1 MLILNVSLKLQFNQL
16 PAAGYR
22 ADNPARRRKH
32 FHVGL
37 TKTSLFRILAGSSA
51 PEFLF
56 IRFSI
61 IYGCQLFKAY
71 N

>member
-1 MLILNVSLKLQFNQL
+1 L

-37 TKTSLFRILAGSSA
+37 TKTSMFWILADSST
-51 PEFLF
+51 PVIF
-56 IRFSI
+56 ISSI
-61 IYGCQLFKAY
+61 
-71 N
+71 

>member
-1 MLILNVSLKLQFNQL
+1 MLILNVSPKLLSNQL

-37 TKTSLFRILAGSSA
+37 TKTSLFWILAGSST
-51 PEFLF
+51 PV
-56 IRFSI
+56 I
-61 IYGCQLFKAY
+61 
-71 N
+71 